1 MAVSSVSSSTSSI
14 YGSRTGNIVSGLAS
28 GMDTESMIEN
38 MVMGI
43 KNKIDTQKQNQ
54 QILLW
59 QQEAYRSISDQLV
72 QISNKYTSYTSSTNL
87 MSSAFFQPS
96 IITSLGENAG
106 KISASGSTSSDIKIT
121 GVSQM
126 AQTETIS
133 FTGLNGKQNATSISG
148 PEDKGVDLTG
158 TTEVSNLA
166 GKQLSFEYGNESF
179 TITFDSDRVYDDL
192 DDVVDEINKQLGNA
206 SITLSD
212 GSSITMDTK
221 IKAEATSD
229 GKLSFSFK
237 EEDESNTLELNKFD
251 PRNQP
256 GYRFVLRSLG
266 CHYSGRRYDERD
278 L

>member
-106 KISASGSTSSDIKIT
+106 KISASGSTNSDIK
-121 GVSQM
+121 
-126 AQTETIS
+126 
-133 FTGLNGKQNATSISG
+133 
-148 PEDKGVDLTG
+148 
-158 TTEVSNLA
+158 
-166 GKQLSFEYGNESF
+166 
-179 TITFDSDRVYDDL
+179 DRKS
-192 DDVVDEINKQLGNA
+192 VV
-206 SITLSD
+206 
-212 GSSITMDTK
+212 
-221 IKAEATSD
+221 
-229 GKLSFSFK
+229 
-237 EEDESNTLELNKFD
+237 
-251 PRNQP
+251 
-256 GYRFVLRSLG
+256 
-266 CHYSGRRYDERD
+266 
-278 L
+278 